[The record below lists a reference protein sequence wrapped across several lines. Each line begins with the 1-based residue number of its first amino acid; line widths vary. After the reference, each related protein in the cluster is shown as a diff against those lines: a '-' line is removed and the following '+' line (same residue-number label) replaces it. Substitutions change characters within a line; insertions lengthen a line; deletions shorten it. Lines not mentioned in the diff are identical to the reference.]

1 MRIWTGRCLC
11 GQAGY
16 EVRAEP
22 AYAGFCHCR
31 DCQRATS
38 TGHSCYIGFRH
49 EAITLR
55 GETRAHGVR
64 ADSGAMS
71 FRHFCPHCGTHLF
84 GRREPDD
91 GHYTIYAGTLDEP
104 GWFAPHDAI
113 FVRSRLAWDVNG
125 TVLPEH
131 QALP

>member
-1 MRIWTGRCLC
+1 MRTWTGRCLC

-16 EVRAEP
+16 EARGEP

-38 TGHSCYIGFRH
+38 TGHSCYIGFP
-49 EAITLR
+49 R
-55 GETRAHGVR
+55 GAVSLFGDTRAFPVR

-71 FRHFCPHCGTHLF
+71 LREFCPECGTHLY

-91 GHYTIYAGTLDEP
+91 GHYTIYAGTLDDPDRFEP
-104 GWFAPHDAI
+104 RNAI
-113 FVRSRLAWDVNG
+113 FVRSRRDWDAG
-125 TVLPEH
+125 GPDLPAFE
-131 QALP
+131 ALP

>member
-11 GQAGY
+11 GQVSY
-16 EVRAEP
+16 EARAEP
-22 AYAGFCHCR
+22 DYAGFCHCR

-38 TGHSCYIGFRH
+38 TGHSCYIGFRR
-49 EAITLR
+49 EAVSVS
-55 GETRAHGVR
+55 GETRAHPVR

-71 FRHFCPHCGTHLF
+71 FRHFCPQCGTHLF

-104 GWFAPHDAI
+104 DRFEPHDAI
-113 FVRSRLAWDVNG
+113 FVRSRQAWDSG
-125 TVLPEH
+125 GLDLP
-131 QALP
+131 QFDALP